1 MTKKKVIA
9 ALIAAVVIM
18 PVLGMY
24 IMFKTDMIA
33 ISFAIGIVET
43 IIGGAIC
50 ALLYDCGSALDDV
63 TQENGF

>member
-1 MTKKKVIA
+1 
-9 ALIAAVVIM
+9 M